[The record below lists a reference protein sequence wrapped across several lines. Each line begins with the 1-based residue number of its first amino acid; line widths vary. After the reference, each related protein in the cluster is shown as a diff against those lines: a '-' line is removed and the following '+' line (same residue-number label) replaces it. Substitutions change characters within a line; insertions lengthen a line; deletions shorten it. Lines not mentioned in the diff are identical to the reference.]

1 MMSRGLSAS
10 HRGGAHRG
18 PGAGAEAGVGE
29 LRPHLL
35 LPDGTDNKKMIIILY
50 QTVREIIHT
59 PVHVNLMT
67 GIIELMVLHNFL
79 SVSLLLRRMAG

>member
-29 LRPHLL
+29 LSLL
-35 LPDGTDNKKMIIILY
+35 LPDGADKKKMLILY
-50 QTVREIIHT
+50 
-59 PVHVNLMT
+59 
-67 GIIELMVLHNFL
+67 
-79 SVSLLLRRMAG
+79 